1 MRDYGKVS
9 PQFWIGETGKRLRK
23 AGAEAQ
29 VVALYLMTCS
39 HSNMIGLYYLP
50 VMYIAHETG
59 LGMDGALKGLQ
70 RASEAGFCQYDE
82 DSEVVWVI
90 EMAKFQIDA
99 ELSPADKRCKG
110 VQNEYDA
117 QPENPYLARFFE
129 RYGTAYHMTKKRGGN
144 SGKVSPLEDPSEV
157 LGSQEQ
163 EQEQEQETGTTS
175 GLPPEPVPPATP
187 AKPKGKPAVT
197 LKTFMDD
204 CQAKGESVIADYE
217 PVLRYAEGVGL
228 PEEMLSLCWVEF
240 KSKYLPG
247 GVNAS
252 KKYKD
257 WRLAF
262 LGCVRDNWF
271 KLWWV
276 GNEGEFGLTTRGKQA
291 ELAIKETA

>member
-59 LGMDGALKGLQ
+59 LGMEGALKGLQ

-82 DSEVVWVI
+82 DSEMVWVI

-99 ELSPADKRCKG
+99 ELSAADKRCKG

-129 RYGTAYHMTKKRGGN
+129 RYGAAYHMTKMRGEI
-144 SGKVSPLEDPSEV
+144 SGKVSPLEAPSEA

-163 EQEQEQETGTTS
+163 EQEQEQETDTPS
-175 GLPPEPVPPATP
+175 GLPPEPVPPADS
-187 AKPKGKPAVT
+187 AKQKGKSAVT

-204 CQAKGESVIADYE
+204 CQSRGESVIEGYE
-217 PVLRYAEGVGL
+217 PVLKYAEKVGL

-276 GNEGEFGLTTRGKQA
+276 GDQGEFGLTTRGKQA
-291 ELAIKETA
+291 ELVCKEAA